1 MQCAIARKGRS
12 IMTRE
17 AKVLRMVANGRM
29 MTNNSY
35 VILSNPI
42 NIDRNYKAYRFEGR
56 KTATCNIIGCNN
68 VCTCDNGSIKVI
80 TPFAPLGL
88 TLCRYHANNVSSY
101 SSENT
106 VFAGIPTHDGITMSC
121 ELETSDNTPIS
132 RASFGQ
138 TKYGMLCMPTSDGSL
153 NGHEPIEW
161 KTRVYHSLQGA
172 TKLFGCFE
180 AMLTENHIS
189 MDNKCGSHLHT
200 GLSDN
205 SMDFRRL
212 FPDIATYFEAFGGVY
227 EYLDKMPNAKMKE
240 YFGRGFVGYA
250 RTLRKTANGYEMPK
264 HDGNGKNMHDTRHF
278 NGHENLYGTESYN
291 CDQHLLAFNLQH
303 SYSIEFRLARF
314 TNATMYR
321 KIAVVMHNVV
331 IFLRDYHNGDIS
343 ISTLNKALTAL
354 FKENYPY

>member
-1 MQCAIARKGRS
+1 MSRETITRNEQVLAMVERGR
-12 IMTRE
+12 
-17 AKVLRMVANGRM
+17 V

-56 KTATCNIIGCNN
+56 KKAKCNVIGCNAE
-68 VCTCDNGSIKVI
+68 CTRDNGSVKVI

-88 TLCRYHANNVSSY
+88 TLCEFHAHNIGSY

-106 VFAGIPTHDGITMSC
+106 VYAGKPTNDGITMSC
-121 ELETSDNTPIS
+121 ELETSDNTAIS
-132 RASFGQ
+132 RACLGQ
-138 TKYGMLCMPTSDGSL
+138 TKYGMLCIPTSDSSL
-153 NGHEPIEW
+153 TTFGCEGIEY

-180 AMLTENHIS
+180 ALLAENHVE
-189 MDNKCGSHLHT
+189 MNDKCGSHMHT
-200 GLSDN
+200 GLSDG
-205 SMDFRRL
+205 SIDFRYL

-227 EYLDKMPNAKMKE
+227 AYLDKMPNAKMRE
-240 YFGRGFVGYA
+240 YFGRGFVSYA
-250 RTLRKTANGYEMPK
+250 RTLRKVGNHYEMPE
-264 HDGNGKNMHDTRHF
+264 HNGNGKKGYDTRKF
-278 NGHENLYGTESYN
+278 TGCENLYGTESWN

-303 SYSIEFRLARF
+303 SYSIEFRLPRF

-331 IFLRDYHNGDIS
+331 IFLRDYHNGDIT

-354 FKENYPY
+354 LSAQYRRGQ